1 MNSDPRPSFWSQLL
15 GGKENGAAAATPPGE
30 GLMGEERTLVA
41 QYGVGGIRTPS
52 GFHYYVDIP
61 TTWNLNDFR
70 TKMSGWCVRPEG
82 GKPTGIR
89 VLWPGTEVVG
99 RYGEP
104 RPDVSHAFGLPK
116 HLETCGFRLSLKLP
130 AGKTLLRLQIRDDK
144 GEWQELA
151 QFVARVPR
159 YLSLPFW
166 PRQRSTEDPAE
177 NYQSWIEHYER
188 PDRSQMLELKRLAKS
203 LPSQPLI
210 SVLLPTYNT
219 PRKWLVAAIES
230 IRRQT
235 YTNWELCI
243 SDDASTKSEVRQ
255 VLNSY
260 ARRDSRIKVTYRDV
274 NGHISASSNSALAL
288 AQGEFVALLDHDDEF
303 SPFALY
309 AVALELNRTPDLD
322 LIYSDED
329 KIDEHGGRYDPY
341 FKSDWNPDLLTA
353 QNCISHLGAF
363 RTERLRAIGGFH
375 EGVEG
380 CQDWDI
386 ALRITEGIPASRIRH
401 IPRVLYHWR
410 AIPGSTAL
418 ALDQKNYIDRTGR
431 KMLTDHFERLG
442 IHAEVTPVEGGHWRI
457 RYALTRQPLVTI
469 IIPTRNQGRLL
480 KRCIDSV
487 QEKTGYQNYELLV
500 VDNQSDE
507 PETLAYLQRLR
518 QTGIQVLSYTS
529 PFNYSAINNFAVQK
543 ARGELLCFLNN
554 DMEVITSEWLEEMVS
569 HAVRPEIGAVGAK
582 LYFPDDTLQHIGI
595 ILGLGGPAG
604 HILYKFNGNT
614 GGYYNRARL
623 VCNYSAVTAACMV
636 VRKALF
642 AEAGGFD
649 EQNLPVSYN
658 DVDLCLRIQAAG
670 YRNLYTPFAQ
680 FYHHESASRGEDAAA
695 ANRAR
700 SQNEIEYMWKRWGDL
715 LLHDPGYNPSLSLKR
730 EDYSFAA
737 PPRLRPIWQESV
749 EDSSPPA
756 SDGAEIPGYWN
767 RSPEPPKLT
776 LDRVS
781 ESAAEVILATHQRV
795 LKRVPE
801 PADLLAGSTA
811 LRKGATLQAII
822 AELTKSPEFR
832 AEVQERSASLETA
845 GRLWYDRLLARPP
858 AENDLIALA
867 RAVEHGGWDGAI
879 EKLIYSREFN
889 HRFGVY
895 TVPFP
900 EHAPEMKLTW
910 DNGEAGKERGDI
922 PGPSPLN

>member
-1 MNSDPRPSFWSQLL
+1 M
-15 GGKENGAAAATPPGE
+15 GG
-30 GLMGEERTLVA
+30 ERLVA
-41 QYGVGGIRTPS
+41 QYGVGGIRTQG
-52 GFHYYVDIP
+52 GFHYYVDTP
-61 TTWNLNDFR
+61 ATWDLTDFR
-70 TKMSGWCVRPEG
+70 TKVGGWCVRPEG

-89 VLWPGTEVVG
+89 IIWPGTEVVG
-99 RYGEP
+99 RYGDP
-104 RPDVSHAFGLPK
+104 RPDVSHAFNLPK
-116 HLETCGFRLSLKLP
+116 HLETCGFRLPLKLP
-130 AGKTLLRLQIRDDK
+130 AGTTRLRLQVRDER
-144 GEWQELA
+144 GEWHDLA
-151 QFVARVPR
+151 QFTARVPR

-166 PRQRSTEDPAE
+166 PRRRSIEDPSE
-177 NYQSWIEHYER
+177 NYESWIEHYER
-188 PDRSQMLELKRLAKS
+188 PDRSQMLKLKRLAKS
-203 LPSQPLI
+203 LAYQPLI

-255 VLNSY
+255 VLDSY

-274 NGHISASSNSALAL
+274 NGHISASSNTALAL

-309 AVALELNRTPDLD
+309 AIALELNRTPDLD

-329 KIDEHGGRYDPY
+329 KIDEHGSRYDPY
-341 FKSDWNPDLLTA
+341 FKSDWNSDLLTA

-363 RTERLRAIGGFH
+363 RTERLRAIGGFY

-418 ALDQKNYIDRTGR
+418 ALNEKNYIDRTGR

-442 IHAEVTPVEGGHWRI
+442 VDAQITPVEGGHWRI
-457 RYALTRQPLVTI
+457 RYAITSQPLVTI
-469 IIPTRNQGRLL
+469 IIPTRNQAPLL

-487 QEKTGYQNYELLV
+487 QKKTGYRDYEFLI

-507 PETLAYLQRLR
+507 SESLGYLRELER
-518 QTGIQVLSYTS
+518 HGIQVLRYTR
-529 PFNYSAINNFAVQK
+529 PFNYSAINNFAAK
-543 ARGELLCFLNN
+543 NARGELLCFLNN

-569 HAVRPEIGAVGAK
+569 HALRPEIGAVGAK

-604 HILYKFNGNT
+604 HVLYKFNGNT

-623 VCNYSAVTAACMV
+623 VCNYSAVTAACMLL
-636 VRKALF
+636 RKALF

-649 EQNLPVSYN
+649 EKNLPVSYN

-670 YRNLYTPFAQ
+670 YRNLFTPFAQ
-680 FYHHESASRGEDAAA
+680 FYHHESASRGEDSTD

-700 SQNEIEYMWKRWGDL
+700 SQREIEYMWRRWGDL

-749 EDSSPPA
+749 DNSSAPA
-756 SDGAEIPGYWN
+756 SACAEIPAYWN
-767 RSPEPPKLT
+767 RSQEPPRLT

-781 ESAAEVILATHQRV
+781 GSAAEVIMATHQRV
-795 LKRVPE
+795 LKRAPE
-801 PADLLAGSTA
+801 AGDLVAGSRA
-811 LRKGATLQAII
+811 LQQGSTLQAII
-822 AELTKSPEFR
+822 AELAKSPEFR
-832 AEVQERSASLETA
+832 AEVQKKSGSLETA
-845 GRLWYDRLLARPP
+845 VRLSYDRLLARPP
-858 AENDLIALA
+858 DKTDLVELA
-867 RAVEHGGWDGAI
+867 RVIEHQGWDAAVD
-879 EKLIYSREFN
+879 KLIYSREFN

-900 EHAPEMKLTW
+900 KHAPEMKLTW
-910 DNGEAGKERGDI
+910 DKGDVLKSGATFLA
-922 PGPSPLN
+922 PVR